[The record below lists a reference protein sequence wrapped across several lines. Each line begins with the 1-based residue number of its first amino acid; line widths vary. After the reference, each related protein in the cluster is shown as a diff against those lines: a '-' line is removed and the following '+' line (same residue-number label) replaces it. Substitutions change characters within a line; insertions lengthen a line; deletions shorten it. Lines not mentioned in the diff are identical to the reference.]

1 MNPRVAVALTA
12 TNQTAPAFGEVV
24 KDANSAATQI
34 EGASNRAGAAAG
46 RQGNS
51 ILALGKSSAMAA
63 NQQRNL
69 AFQLN
74 DVAVSLA
81 GGANP
86 LLVFAQQGSQIATI
100 YGPEEGGVG
109 KALQETGKMA
119 VGLVTKFWPIAAAV
133 AAGTAAIGGMTAAI
147 NSAGEQQVSFGDVAM
162 ASWQLFSEG
171 IYNLVQPA
179 IAAIGGWF
187 GDMWNTAWPVI
198 KGVGNAII
206 GTFVGAFD
214 AVTGVWNSL
223 PAVFADIFT
232 MAMNGAI
239 DIVQN
244 GVNGLIGPI
253 NDLMMSVGI
262 DPLQLADLSQ
272 FKGQVSGAA
281 GEAGKIISGAM
292 GNAYGTD
299 FLGDAFT
306 AVAGR
311 AQELAK
317 AAAVAGKA
325 GSGAAKD
332 VEGFSKSL
340 KGANDNAERLGK
352 TLGSS
357 LSDGVMSIW
366 QAFRSGGNVL
376 EAVTNQ
382 LMSFAD
388 QLLGNAV
395 QGFFNSILGGIGGG
409 IGGIGG
415 GLGSTAGAG
424 VLPRKFEGGGYT
436 GSGSRSGG
444 MDGRG
449 GFMAMLHP
457 NETVIDH
464 SRGGGAGGSG
474 GHIAVSV
481 SVGVQNGNI
490 VPLIVQ
496 VSGEVAGRKIK
507 QEAPAAVAAARRNGS
522 I

>member
-1 MNPRVAVALTA
+1 MNPRVAVAITG

-24 KDANSAATQI
+24 KDANAAATQI
-34 EGASNRAGAAAG
+34 QGASNRAGAAAG
-46 RQGNS
+46 RQANS

-147 NSAGEQQVSFGDVAM
+147 NDAGGQQVSFGDVAL
-162 ASWQLFSEG
+162 AVWQTFADG
-171 IYNLVQPA
+171 VYNLVQPA
-179 IAAIGGWF
+179 ITAIGGWF
-187 GDMWNTAWPVI
+187 GDLWNSVWPTI
-198 KGVGNAII
+198 KGIGNGII

-214 AVTGVWNSL
+214 SVVGVWNNL

-239 DIVQN
+239 DIVQS
-244 GVNGLIGPI
+244 GINGLIGPI
-253 NDLMMSVGI
+253 NDLMASVGI
-262 DPLQLADLSQ
+262 DPLQLADLSG
-272 FKGQVSGAA
+272 FKGQLTGAA
-281 GEAGKIISGAM
+281 GEAGSIISSAMSKAQGTDYLGNFFGAVELNAQHNAIRRLEEANKGAAKGAKEFSGAM
-292 GNAYGTD
+292 QA
-299 FLGDAFT
+299 
-306 AVAGR
+306 
-311 AQELAK
+311 
-317 AAAVAGKA
+317 
-325 GSGAAKD
+325 
-332 VEGFSKSL
+332 
-340 KGANDNAERLGK
+340 ANDNAKSLGD
-352 TLGSS
+352 TLASS

-424 VLPRKFEGGGYT
+424 VLTRKFEGGGFT

-464 SRGGGAGGSG
+464 TRGGDGGGSG

>member
-1 MNPRVAVALTA
+1 MNPRVAVAITA
-12 TNQTAPAFGEVV
+12 ANSTAPAFGEVV
-24 KDANSAATQI
+24 RDANTAATQI
-34 EGASNRAGAAAG
+34 EGASNRAGAAAM
-46 RQGNS
+46 RQGNAVAS
-51 ILALGKSSAMAA
+51 LGKSAALAA

-86 LLVFAQQGSQIATI
+86 LMVFAQQGSQIATI

-147 NSAGEQQVSFGDVAM
+147 NEAGEQQVGFGDVAM
-162 ASWQLFSEG
+162 ASWQLFAEG
-171 IYNLVQPA
+171 VYNLVQPA

-198 KGVGNAII
+198 KGAGNAIV

-214 AVTGVWNSL
+214 AVTGVWNTL

-239 DIVQN
+239 DIVQG

-253 NDLMMSVGI
+253 NDLMKAAGM
-262 DPLQLADLSQ
+262 DPLQLADLSG
-272 FKGQVSGAA
+272 FKGQLSGAA
-281 GEAGKIISGAM
+281 DSAGKVISGAFSD
-292 GNAYGTD
+292 AYGTD
-299 FLGDAFT
+299 YLGSAFG
-306 AVAGR
+306 AIKVR

-317 AAAVAGKA
+317 AAADVGKA
-325 GSGAAKD
+325 GSGAAK
-332 VEGFSKSL
+332 EIGAGMKA
-340 KGANDNAERLGK
+340 ANDNAK
-352 TLGSS
+352 TLGDTMAGT
-357 LSDGVMSIW
+357 LTDGVMSVW

-376 EAVTNQ
+376 EAISNQ
-382 LMSFAD
+382 LASFAD

-395 QGFFNSILGGIGGG
+395 QGFFNSILGGIGSG

-415 GLGSTAGAG
+415 GLGGAMKG
-424 VLPRKFEGGGYT
+424 GLATRTFEGGGYT
-436 GSGSRSGG
+436 GAGARSGG

-464 SRGGGAGGSG
+464 TRGGVANSNG

-507 QEAPAAVAAARRNGS
+507 QEAPAAVAAAQRNGS
-522 I
+522 LG